1 MTVLC
6 SLNSLTKTFVMA
18 RTKMWIARDS
28 EGLTAFAAQPTR
40 YHLNPFAEDDF
51 LWIAQDGDR
60 PIPLNPNLYAEVAI
74 DNSPKE
80 MEIEIP

>member
-1 MTVLC
+1 MTALC
-6 SLNSLTKTFVMA
+6 SLNSLTKTFIMA
-18 RTKMWIARDS
+18 MVKMWIARDS

-51 LWIAQDGDR
+51 LWMAQDGDN
-60 PIPLNPNLYAEVAI
+60 PIPLDPNLYAEVTI

-80 MEIEIP
+80 VNIEIP